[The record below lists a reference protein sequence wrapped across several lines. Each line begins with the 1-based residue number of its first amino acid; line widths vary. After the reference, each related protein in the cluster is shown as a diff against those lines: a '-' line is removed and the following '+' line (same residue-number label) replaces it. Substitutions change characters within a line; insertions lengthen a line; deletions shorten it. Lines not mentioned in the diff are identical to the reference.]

1 MDKNLPYIERDI
13 SWLAFNHRVL
23 QEAKDPN
30 VPLFER
36 IKFLAIYSSNL
47 GEFFA
52 VRVAQHRNLLRV
64 GKKTKRKL
72 EIHPRQVLRQLLSIV
87 NTQQEEFSRIL
98 EEEIIPDLKKHH
110 IFLQRRLD
118 LSKDQE
124 KFVETYFMDHML
136 PYVQPVLL
144 VKDKIRPFLA
154 NSELYLAVMMRTKGK
169 PEGPLQYAIVKIPS
183 DHLPRFIELPSV
195 DGQYDIIMIDDIVRH
210 SITWLF
216 PGYEVLD
223 TYSIKLNRD
232 AELYIDDE
240 YSGDLLQK
248 IKNSLQ
254 RRNVGPASRLVY
266 DRTMPSELLEY
277 LQTVLELENFDL
289 LPEGRYHNNFDF
301 FKFPDFGMKQLKL
314 MPLPPLE
321 VPPIEKA
328 PDIFEVMRQRDYL
341 LHVPY
346 HRFDSVVNFFKQ
358 ASLDPSVTHIKIIQY
373 RVGRESQI
381 MESLIEAVKH
391 GKQVSAF
398 VEVKA
403 RFDEE
408 ANLNWGARLSEAG
421 VKVHYSWPG
430 LKVHS
435 KLALVRRIE
444 NDQPVLYAY
453 LSTGNF
459 HEQTAKVYSDLGL
472 FTTDQ
477 RMTSEISKVFS
488 LLESKKLPENGFEHL
503 LVGQFNLRSGLEE
516 LIRYEMEAAARGEK
530 AEIILKMNSLQD
542 PDMIELLYQASMQG
556 VKISLII
563 RGICCL
569 VPNVKKVSE
578 NISGIS
584 IVDRYLEHARI
595 FVFHHSGEELMYL
608 SSADWMTRNL
618 SYRIE
623 TAFPIYD
630 PTIKRTIMDLINLQ
644 LSDNVKARILDKNGK
659 NKYVKH
665 DGDVRIQSQL
675 ETYYYLKRLH
685 EQEHV
690 QLEISATERT

>member
-1 MDKNLPYIERDI
+1 MDKNLPYIERDV
-13 SWLAFNHRVL
+13 SWLSFNYRVL

-52 VRVAQHRNLLRV
+52 VRVAQHRNLIRV
-64 GKKTKRKL
+64 GKKTKREL
-72 EIHPRQVLRQLLSIV
+72 EIHPRQVLRQILSIV
-87 NTQQEEFSRIL
+87 NEQQEEFSRIF
-98 EEEIIPDLKKHH
+98 EEEIIPELKQHH
-110 IFLQRRLD
+110 IFLKRRLD

-124 KFVETYFMDHML
+124 RFVETYFMDHML

-154 NSELYLAVMMRTKGK
+154 NSELYLAVMMRSKGK
-169 PEGPLQYAIVKIPS
+169 PEAPLQYAIVKIPS
-183 DHLPRFIELPSV
+183 DHLPRFIELPTE
-195 DGQYDIIMIDDIVRH
+195 DGQYNIIMIDDIVRH

-266 DRTMPSELLEY
+266 DRTMPTEFLEY

-301 FKFPDFGMKQLKL
+301 FKFPDFGMKHLKL
-314 MPLPPLE
+314 MPLSPLK
-321 VPPIEKA
+321 VPALEDA
-328 PDIFEVMRQRDYL
+328 PDIFERMRQKDYL

-346 HRFDSVVNFFKQ
+346 HRFDSLVKFFRQ
-358 ASLDPSVTHIKIIQY
+358 ASVDPSVTHIKIIQY
-373 RVGRESQI
+373 RVGSESQI
-381 MESLIEAVKH
+381 MESMIEAMKH

-408 ANLNWGARLSEAG
+408 ANLNWGERLSEAG

-444 NDQPVLYAY
+444 NDNPVLYAY

-459 HEQTAKVYSDLGL
+459 HEQTAKVYSDFGL

-477 RMTSEISKVFS
+477 RMTSEILKIFS
-488 LLESKKLPENGFEHL
+488 LLESKKLPENGFEHM
-503 LVGQFNLRSGLEE
+503 LVGQFNLRSGLED
-516 LIRYEMEAAARGEK
+516 LIKYEIEAAGRGEE

-542 PDMIELLYQASMQG
+542 PQMIELLYQASMQG
-556 VKISLII
+556 VKIRLII

-569 VPNVKKVSE
+569 VPNVKKFSE
-578 NISGIS
+578 NIRGIS
-584 IVDRYLEHARI
+584 IVDRYLEHARV
-595 FVFHHSGEELMYL
+595 FVFHHSGEEIMYV

-623 TAFPIYD
+623 STFPIYD
-630 PTIKRTIMDLINLQ
+630 PAIKRTIMDLINLQ
-644 LSDNVKARILDKNGK
+644 WSDNVKARILDKNRK

-665 DGDVRIQSQL
+665 DSDVRIQSQL
-675 ETYYYLKRLH
+675 ETYYYLKRLQ
-685 EQEHV
+685 EQEQV
-690 QLEISATERT
+690 EFEMSESGEN

>member
-110 IFLQRRLD
+110 IFLKRRLD

-195 DGQYDIIMIDDIVRH
+195 DGQFDIIMIDDIVRH

-381 MESLIEAVKH
+381 MESLIEAV
-391 GKQVSAF
+391 
-398 VEVKA
+398 
-403 RFDEE
+403 
-408 ANLNWGARLSEAG
+408 
-421 VKVHYSWPG
+421 
-430 LKVHS
+430 
-435 KLALVRRIE
+435 
-444 NDQPVLYAY
+444 
-453 LSTGNF
+453 
-459 HEQTAKVYSDLGL
+459 
-472 FTTDQ
+472 
-477 RMTSEISKVFS
+477 
-488 LLESKKLPENGFEHL
+488 
-503 LVGQFNLRSGLEE
+503 
-516 LIRYEMEAAARGEK
+516 
-530 AEIILKMNSLQD
+530 
-542 PDMIELLYQASMQG
+542 
-556 VKISLII
+556 
-563 RGICCL
+563 
-569 VPNVKKVSE
+569 
-578 NISGIS
+578 
-584 IVDRYLEHARI
+584 
-595 FVFHHSGEELMYL
+595 
-608 SSADWMTRNL
+608 
-618 SYRIE
+618 
-623 TAFPIYD
+623 
-630 PTIKRTIMDLINLQ
+630 
-644 LSDNVKARILDKNGK
+644 
-659 NKYVKH
+659 
-665 DGDVRIQSQL
+665 
-675 ETYYYLKRLH
+675 
-685 EQEHV
+685 
-690 QLEISATERT
+690 

>member
-23 QEAKDPN
+23 QEATDPN

-64 GKKTKRKL
+64 GKKTKRQL

-87 NTQQEEFSRIL
+87 NTQHEEFSRIL

-277 LQTVLELENFDL
+277 LQTVLELENYDL

-328 PDIFEVMRQRDYL
+328 PDIFAVMRQRDYL

-488 LLESKKLPENGFEHL
+488 LLESKKLPENGFEHM

-578 NISGIS
+578 NINGIS
-584 IVDRYLEHARI
+584 IVDRYLEHARV

-690 QLEISATERT
+690 QVEISATERT